1 MKRTNT
7 SAGFTLLELII
18 SLTIIAIVVMMVQNG
33 FKLSVSAWEK
43 GESAVENQQQYR
55 YALELMQ
62 RQMASVLP
70 LDSSGKKGDSDD
82 GIFKGDDASLEFAS
96 RISLISGTQTGPVRV
111 RYRVET
117 MDDKKSVWFMEN
129 RLIDLLRDSSQD
141 EPGEEDWHILLSSIH
156 DFAFDYLAGLPT
168 EGSLDDAS
176 FWEPVWGESD
186 EQKGV
191 PLALRVRFQADE
203 ESMPLYLIVP
213 IGKGKI

>member
-1 MKRTNT
+1 MKRADT

-18 SLTIIAIVVMMVQNG
+18 SLTIIAIIVMMVQNG

-43 GESAVENQQQYR
+43 GESAVEEQQRYR
-55 YALELMQ
+55 YTLELMQ

-70 LDSSGKKGDSDD
+70 LGSSGKKDGSDD
-82 GIFKGDDASLEFAS
+82 EIFKGDDASLEFAS
-96 RISLISGTQTGPVRV
+96 RISLISGTQTGIVRV

-129 RLIDLLRDSSQD
+129 HLIDRLRDSSQE
-141 EPGEEDWHILLSSIH
+141 EPEEEDWHLLLSDIH
-156 DFAFDYLAGLPT
+156 DFAFDYLTGLPT
-168 EGSLDDAS
+168 EDPLDDAS

-186 EQKGV
+186 EQKGM
-191 PLALRVRFQADE
+191 PPALRVRFQVDE

-213 IGKGKI
+213 IGKGK